1 MSTNYVLLYNY
12 GAYLNQISEYNKSNQ
27 IFNECSRYFNSS
39 EMQLF
44 FADNYLH
51 LKEYARA
58 LKHADLAHD
67 MVPSRFYPLYYKY
80 LIAIEEKRIGD
91 AVRIAQEIVDK
102 EIKID
107 NQQVQIIK
115 SKMKYFLQQ
124 HKKGKHPL

>member
-1 MSTNYVLLYNY
+1 MKSEYENLYQQMSTNYVLLYNY

-67 MVPSRFYPLYYKY
+67 MVIQDFIHYITNISSLSK
-80 LIAIEEKRIGD
+80 K
-91 AVRIAQEIVDK
+91 K
-102 EIKID
+102 ELAM
-107 NQQVQIIK
+107 Q
-115 SKMKYFLQQ
+115 SE
-124 HKKGKHPL
+124 